1 MKFGARKFAA
11 QIRPFKDF
19 LEKQG
24 AIIDSSSY
32 YLVRNE
38 RIDAAWGD
46 LFDHVI
52 LYHHPAGTWK
62 SLTHV
67 EFFRYLSG
75 YLLHNEDL
83 SLQDMLRRLGNG
95 SIKN

>member
-1 MKFGARKFAA
+1 MKFGAREAA

-46 LFDHVI
+46 LFDHVTV
-52 LYHHPAGTWK
+52 PSTSW
-62 SLTHV
+62 
-67 EFFRYLSG
+67 YL
-75 YLLHNEDL
+75 EVFDTC
-83 SLQDMLRRLGNG
+83 
-95 SIKN
+95 